1 MKNYPGFQ
9 SLVRAGAG
17 LLLLCGALAAWG
29 INITLNDGTNSVTCA
44 TSGNATIGANG
55 DINATVSAGTG
66 CDLSGGGD
74 PPPPGSFTLSVA
86 KAGTGSGTVTS
97 NPTGINCGADCSEAY
112 TDGTSVSL
120 TATPASGSTFGGWS
134 GACTGTGPCAL
145 SMTANRS
152 VTATFNTDG
161 GGGDCGALPPD
172 VDVVNTGSMASSWP
186 QQTFLPFPQDIVAFQ
201 FSVPSGFTQ
210 RGSFTA
216 TKTSAASRAKLVV
229 ISTCPGVLQPVGG
242 QSSCVVQ
249 NLEASTVYMSGS
261 ASASSYY
268 CKLTPGQ
275 TYYANAVSKVNISDT
290 AYTCSNTTNC
300 SFFASRSSPF

>member
-1 MKNYPGFQ
+1 MKNYPGFR

-17 LLLLCGALAAWG
+17 LLLLCGALTAWG

-44 TSGNATIGANG
+44 TSGTTTIDANG
-55 DINATVSAGTG
+55 DINANVGVGAT

-97 NPTGINCGADCSEAY
+97 SPTGINCGADCSEPY
-112 TDGTSVSL
+112 SEGTSVSL
-120 TATPASGSTFGGWS
+120 TATPDSGSTFSGWS
-134 GACTGTGPCAL
+134 GACAGTGSCAL

-210 RGSFTA
+210 RGTFTA